1 MAKMGRRKRSRLLT
15 QGLLV
20 PDGGARKQGGGAG
33 SAEVKAVAAA
43 PAKGAPAKAAAP
55 AAKVEAAAKP
65 AAATKAEPVKEQGA
79 AKPAAAEPAAGGEP
93 DLKALSD
100 RIKARRK
107 EMGWTQADLART
119 SGLSANAV
127 SQLERCLNEDP
138 AADVLAKL
146 DTGLEWPSDTADSIL
161 RGTELARA

>member
-1 MAKMGRRKRSRLLT
+1 M
-15 QGLLV
+15 
-20 PDGGARKQGGGAG
+20 PDGGARKQGADGG
-33 SAEVKAVAAA
+33 SANVVEVAPVKAA
-43 PAKGAPAKAAAP
+43 PAQHAKAAAP
-55 AAKVEAAAKP
+55 AAKADAAAKP
-65 AAATKAEPVKEQGA
+65 AAAKPEAAAKKVASEPAA
-79 AKPAAAEPAAGGEP
+79 AKPAAGAGGEP

-146 DTGLEWPSDTADSIL
+146 DTGLEWPSDTSDSIL

>member
-1 MAKMGRRKRSRLLT
+1 MGRRKRSRLLT

-20 PDGGARKQGGGAG
+20 PDGGARKQGGEAG
-33 SAEVKAVAAA
+33 SAEVKAV
-43 PAKGAPAKAAAP
+43 AAAP

-65 AAATKAEPVKEQGA
+65 AAATKAEPVKVQGT